1 MARLSYYGDFV
12 VRHVS
17 NLEIDGLLGQKIHS
31 SDFNVINFEAP
42 VQSSSPPCL
51 KSGPSIQQNASAPQW
66 LKEKGFNVFSLANN
80 HIMDFGE
87 KAARETE
94 ATLGHEKCVGIGVGK
109 EAYKPLLLE
118 REGVKVAILALA
130 ELQFGMVHD
139 SFTQANDYGCA
150 WINHPCVN
158 RLVRETKKKVDFLII
173 VAHAGLEGVDIPL
186 PEWRERYRELIDEGC
201 DAVIGGHTH
210 TAQGYEIY
218 HGKPIFYSLGNFC
231 FQDNLDGEESW
242 NIGECVSL
250 KLSKDGNM
258 EFEVYGTQ
266 LLDGNK
272 LMLIDEKVWID
283 KLRHLNQ
290 LLETPGY
297 ISHVNEICRKAMLDY
312 NTLFSMGGYI
322 HIDRH
327 IVRSLARWLFGRCKD
342 VHILNNMQ
350 CESHRWTIARAL
362 RLKNNLK

>member
-1 MARLSYYGDFV
+1 MMRIDFYGDW
-12 VRHVS
+12 VS
-17 NLEIDGLLGQKIHS
+17 DRIGAIKIIGGINLNIKN
-31 SDFNVINFEAP
+31 SDYNLVNFE
-42 VQSSSPPCL
+42 SPIKDTSLPTL
-51 KSGPSIQQNASAPQW
+51 KSGPSIQQDADGPRW
-66 LKEKGFNVFSLANN
+66 LKQHGFNVFSLANN

-250 KLSKDGNM
+250 KLSKNAQI
-258 EFEVYGTQ
+258 EFDIYGTQ
-266 LLDGNK
+266 LVDSNK
-272 LMLIDEKVWID
+272 LMLVDEKKWKSKIEY
-283 KLRHLNQ
+283 LNK
-290 LLETPGY
+290 LLETPNY
-297 ISHVNEICRKAMLDY
+297 ITHVNDICKKALTDY
-312 NTLFSMGGYI
+312 DVLFSMGGYI
-322 HIDRH
+322 HIDKY
-327 IVRSLARWLFGRCKD
+327 IVKSLLRWLLGRCKD
-342 VHILNNMQ
+342 VHVLNNIQ

-362 RLKNNLK
+362 RKKNNIK